1 MIKNKGEIYLFVLI
15 ITLINIIKRNNN
27 DYRRKKSDSDKN
39 INDDNN
45 KDWVIN
51 GDVFTST

>member
-1 MIKNKGEIYLFVLI
+1 MTTVG
-15 ITLINIIKRNNN
+15 
-27 DYRRKKSDSDKN
+27 KKSDSDKN